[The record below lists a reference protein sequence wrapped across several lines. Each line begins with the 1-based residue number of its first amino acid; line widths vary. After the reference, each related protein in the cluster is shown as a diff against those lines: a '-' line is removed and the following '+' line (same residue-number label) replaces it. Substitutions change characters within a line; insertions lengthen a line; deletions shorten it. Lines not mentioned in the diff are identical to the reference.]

1 MEAKDYKELMKDNK
15 PENKDKEKV
24 IDYGKYI
31 IGLTQ
36 ANGTLMYLESILSL
50 EETLNNNPYEAIH
63 FKEKDEVIKIVDWLN
78 KGRNRQ
84 YNIYELPKPIKA
96 NIE

>member
-15 PENKDKEKV
+15 PENKDKDKV